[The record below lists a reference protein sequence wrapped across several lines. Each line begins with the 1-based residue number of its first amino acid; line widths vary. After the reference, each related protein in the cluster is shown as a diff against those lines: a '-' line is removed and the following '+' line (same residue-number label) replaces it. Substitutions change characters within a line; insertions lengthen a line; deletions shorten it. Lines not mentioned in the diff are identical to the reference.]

1 MNCKISCSFGE
12 VIDKVTILTI
22 KQQKATDTQALMN
35 IEKELELIESDNEIV
50 KTKDKLFE
58 MLFQTNLKLWDLED
72 KIREKSKNK
81 SFDVEYIQ
89 CAELIHS
96 TNDLRYQIKRKI
108 NKKYDSVI
116 KEEKIYQTQ
125 NESQNDNHINN
136 KFQDDILQLEKG
148 KDMYTNG
155 EYEESLS
162 TLKKVMSKYKNCKRH
177 DSFFIDLLF
186 SYENICSVHNINNPF
201 RTKIDKIMRN
211 IVSMPISKE
220 QKVFCESSYSLF
232 CLTSKNY
239 KNAYCHIHELDV
251 AERNKKLNGKK
262 VNRYNMDFFKKGDE
276 NKCLLLYN
284 GGGVGD
290 GFMYA
295 RFIPIILKKFPN
307 NKITL
312 ICEKRTCWIYTKVFH
327 KYHSVIV
334 KNYNDDNIPHFDYH
348 CSMISLIKYLK
359 IEYDNVPFSPIFDSL
374 DTSPSFMC
382 KQIISQIGV
391 KGKGCKTY
399 IFNWKGSKNN
409 NHERKNRMMELE
421 NAHRLFQMKNVNW
434 IIVTKDITYE
444 EKELLDKYEN
454 ITYYGVMLDKN
465 HTYID
470 TASIMKDVDG
480 VVSTDTSILHLS
492 ANMNIKT
499 YALLTLGCEWRWGR
513 KEDKTNWYPN
523 VKLFRQNK
531 MGDWSNVVSNLI
543 DYLNTVKF

>member
-12 VIDKVTILTI
+12 VVDKVTILTI

-35 IEKELELIESDNEIV
+35 IQKELELIESDNEIV

-108 NKKYDSVI
+108 NEKYDSVI
-116 KEEKIYQTQ
+116 KEEKIYQNQ
-125 NESQNDNHINN
+125 NKSQNDNHINN

-177 DSFFIDLLF
+177 DPFFIDLLF

-211 IVSMPISKE
+211 IISMPISKE

-295 RFIPIILKKFPN
+295 RFIPIIFEKFPK

-312 ICEKRTCWIYTKVFH
+312 ICEERTCWIYTKVFH

-374 DTSPSFMC
+374 DTTPSFMC

-470 TASIMKDVDG
+470 TASILKHVDG

-513 KEDKTNWYPN
+513 KEDKTNWYPS

-531 MGDWSNVVSNLI
+531 MGDWSDVVSNLI

>member
-12 VIDKVTILTI
+12 VVDKVTILTI
-22 KQQKATDTQALMN
+22 KKQKATDTQALMN
-35 IEKELELIESDNEIV
+35 IQKELELIESDNEIA

-58 MLFQTNLKLWDLED
+58 MLFQTNLKLWELED

-81 SFDVEYIQ
+81 NFDMEYIQ

-96 TNDLRYQIKRKI
+96 TNDFRYQIKRKI
-108 NKKYDSVI
+108 NEKYNSLI
-116 KEEKIYQTQ
+116 KEEKIYQNQST
-125 NESQNDNHINN
+125 NTNN

-148 KDMYTNG
+148 KHMYTNG
-155 EYEESLS
+155 EYKESF
-162 TLKKVMSKYKNCKRH
+162 TILKKLMNKYKNYKNY
-177 DSFFIDLLF
+177 DAFFIDLLF
-186 SYENICSVHNINNPF
+186 SYENICSVYNINNPF
-201 RTKIDKIMRN
+201 LSKIDKIMGK
-211 IVSMPISKE
+211 IVSIQISKE
-220 QKVFCESSYSLF
+220 QKVFCESNYSLF
-232 CLTSKNY
+232 CLTYKNY
-239 KNAYCHIHELDV
+239 KNAYCHIRELNV
-251 AERNKKLNGKK
+251 AERNKELNGKN

-284 GGGVGD
+284 GGGIGD

-312 ICEKRTCWIYTKVFH
+312 VLEKRTCWIYTKVFH
-327 KYHSVIV
+327 KYDSVIV
-334 KNYNDDNIPHFDYH
+334 KDYNDDNIPHFDYH
-348 CSMISLIKYLK
+348 CNMITLIKYLK
-359 IEYDNVPFSPIFDSL
+359 IEYDNVPFSPVFDTL
-374 DTSPSFMC
+374 HITPSFMC
-382 KQIISQIGV
+382 KQIISQIMIRN
-391 KGKGCKTY
+391 KGRKTY
-399 IFNWKGSKNN
+399 LFNWKGSENN

-434 IIVTKDITYE
+434 IIVTKDITDE

-454 ITYYGVMLDKN
+454 ITYYGEILDKN

-470 TASIMKDVDG
+470 TVSIMKNVDG
-480 VVSTDTSILHLS
+480 VISTDTSILHLS

-513 KEDKTNWYPN
+513 KEDKTTWYPS

-531 MGDWSNVVSNLI
+531 LGDWSSVVSNLI
-543 DYLNTVKF
+543 DYLHL